1 MNIFA
6 ITYLFLYLSLTAISF
21 KSLQALRLDQWFK
34 ANRTTDIQILLMFFS
49 MALSYLVTNFIVDLI
64 KQTNL
69 IMVLF

>member
-6 ITYLFLYLSLTAISF
+6 ITYLFLYLSLTTISF
-21 KSLQALRLDQWFK
+21 KSLQALCLDQWFK

>member
-6 ITYLFLYLSLTAISF
+6 FTYLFLYMAITAISF
-21 KSLQALRLDQWFK
+21 KSLQALRLDYWFK

-64 KQTNL
+64 KQTNM

>member
-1 MNIFA
+1 MA
-6 ITYLFLYLSLTAISF
+6 ITAISF
-21 KSLQALRLDQWFK
+21 KSLQALRLDHWFK

-64 KQTNL
+64 KQTNM

>member
-6 ITYLFLYLSLTAISF
+6 FTYLFLYLSITAISF

>member
-1 MNIFA
+1 MA
-6 ITYLFLYLSLTAISF
+6 ITAISF
-21 KSLQALRLDQWFK
+21 KSLQALRLDDWFK

-64 KQTNL
+64 KQTNM

>member
-6 ITYLFLYLSLTAISF
+6 ITYLFLYLSITAISF

>member
-6 ITYLFLYLSLTAISF
+6 LTYLFLYIAITAVSLNC
-21 KSLQALRLDQWFK
+21 LQAIRLDQWFK
-34 ANRTTDIQILLMFFS
+34 PNRTMDIQILLIFFS

-69 IMVLF
+69 ILVLF